1 MTDPDLL
8 LAVLTFF
15 VFLCAVAMCVQ
26 AGMLFGIWKAA
37 KSLQKET
44 QSVMPQV
51 RTILTKAETTLEQSR
66 QNIVDVTAKANE
78 ISARAQ
84 ELAVKANEIMEIGKA
99 QMVKVDAVVTDAAGR
114 AKVQLERAELV
125 VDDTMSRVN
134 QTVTAVHE
142 GVLRPVR
149 EIQAIA
155 TGIRTAVDHMLR
167 GGRPNVSEATQQDEL
182 FI

>member
-1 MTDPDLL
+1 MDEDLL

-26 AGMLFGIWKAA
+26 AGFLFGIWKAA
-37 KSLQKET
+37 TALRKQT
-44 QSVMPQV
+44 DSVMPQV
-51 RTILTKAETTLEQSR
+51 KTILTKAETTIDQSR
-66 QNIVDVTAKANE
+66 QNIVDVTTKANELTAKANDLAAKANE
-78 ISARAQ
+78 M
-84 ELAVKANEIMEIGKA
+84 LEIGKA
-99 QMVKVDAVVTDAAGR
+99 QMVKVDSVVTDAANR
-114 AKVQLERAELV
+114 AKVQLEKAELV

-134 QTVTAVHE
+134 HTVTAVHE

-149 EIQAIA
+149 EIQAVA
-155 TGIRTAVDHMLR
+155 AGIRAAVDHLLR